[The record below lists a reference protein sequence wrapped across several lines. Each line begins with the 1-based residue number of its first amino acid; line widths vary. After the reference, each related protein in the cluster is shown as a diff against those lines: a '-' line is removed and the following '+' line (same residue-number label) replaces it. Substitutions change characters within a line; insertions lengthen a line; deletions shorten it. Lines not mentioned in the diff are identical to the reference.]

1 MFACKSAKIS
11 GKWFPQARILSGVR
25 LASKVNLPHARFV
38 SQILKAEMTFESFT
52 AAMPSTALVSMSG
65 SNTAVNVRLAS
76 SALTPLEE
84 RKALF
89 AYVTRKAALFVSNT
103 RPSLEDQRN
112 QRGFDALPHFGM
124 SYCGCMLE
132 IVFEYMKSLCLVVD
146 DVHALCES
154 GIIVHFFV
162 LDNVQVP

>member
-25 LASKVNLPHARFV
+25 LASKVNLAHARF

-52 AAMPSTALVSMSG
+52 AAMLSTALVSMSG

-162 LDNVQVP
+162 LDNVQVA